1 MAVDYITGLPDFN
14 EFITI
19 CDEHLENNSKNS
31 FAVVSNDVSNFKF
44 INKFYSHE
52 TGDIFIRNMGEFF
65 YKNNP
70 RVVCACRIDSE
81 QFAALLDM
89 GKLTREEVLEHIA
102 IRNAEFEQLMST
114 KFPDIFI
121 HVYTGIYFMPTNRES
136 FRLAYDKA
144 KMSKAKIKGKL
155 DVPYN
160 VYNSS
165 DYEISE
171 NIMEASSLFK
181 RALDED
187 RIVAFL
193 QPKYSVSKDCVVGAE
208 VLARI
213 IEIDGSVIPPGRFI
227 PALEQTGIIGTLDR
241 IMIEKTFALVK
252 RWKEEG
258 RKLIPISVNV
268 SRQVFIKPDFV
279 EHMKQLQQI
288 YQIPPKYVD
297 FEILESMFMD
307 NMDYI
312 VNTTNEL
319 RDYGFK
325 VSMDD
330 FGSGFSSLNQIAYI
344 PANTIKLDNIF
355 ARKSLGTESGRIV
368 VKSVIEMLHDINY
381 HIVFEGIE
389 TEEQK
394 NLVNEYGCDVIQG
407 YFYSKPIPIKEFEEK
422 YKI

>member
-1 MAVDYITGLPDFN
+1 MAVDFITGLPDFN

-19 CDEHLENNSKNS
+19 CDEHLDNNSRGR
-31 FAVVSNDVSNFKF
+31 FAVVINDVSNFKF
-44 INKFYSHE
+44 INKLYSHE
-52 TGDIFIRNMGEFF
+52 TGDLFIWDMADFF
-65 YKNNP
+65 FRNNP
-70 RVVCACRIDSE
+70 HVICACRIDSE
-81 QFAALLDM
+81 QFSALLDIK
-89 GKLTREEVLEHIA
+89 GLSREEELEFIA
-102 IRNAEFEQLMST
+102 IKNAEFEQLMSN

-121 HVYTGIYFMPTNRES
+121 HVYTGVYFMPNNRES

-144 KMSKAKIKGKL
+144 KMSKARIKGHL
-155 DVPYN
+155 DVSYC
-160 VYNSS
+160 VYDPE
-165 DYEISE
+165 DYEVSE
-171 NIMEASSLFK
+171 NIMEASSLFR

-213 IEIDGSVIPPGRFI
+213 IEIDGSIVPPGRFI
-227 PALEQTGIIGTLDR
+227 PALEKTGIIGTLDR

-258 RKLIPISVNV
+258 KQLIPISVNV

-279 EHMKQLQQI
+279 DHMKQLQKV
-288 YQIPPKYVD
+288 YDVPPEYVD
-297 FEILESMFMD
+297 FEILESMFVD

-319 RDYGFK
+319 RKYGFN

-330 FGSGFSSLNQIAYI
+330 FGS
-344 PANTIKLDNIF
+344 
-355 ARKSLGTESGRIV
+355 
-368 VKSVIEMLHDINY
+368 

-394 NLVNEYGCDVIQG
+394 DLVSGYGCDVIQG
-407 YFYSKPIPIKEFEEK
+407 YFYSKPIPVKEFEDK
-422 YKI
+422 YFS

>member
-1 MAVDYITGLPDFN
+1 MAVDFITGLPDFN

-19 CDEHLENNSKNS
+19 CDEHLDNNSRGR
-31 FAVVSNDVSNFKF
+31 FAVVINDVSNFKF
-44 INKFYSHE
+44 INKLYSHE
-52 TGDIFIRNMGEFF
+52 TGDLFIRDMADFF
-65 YKNNP
+65 FRNNP
-70 RVVCACRIDSE
+70 HVICACRIDSE
-81 QFAALLDM
+81 QFSALLDIK
-89 GKLTREEVLEHIA
+89 GLSREEELEFIA
-102 IRNAEFEQLMST
+102 IKNAEFEQLMSN

-121 HVYTGIYFMPTNRES
+121 HVYTGVYFMPNNKES

-144 KMSKAKIKGKL
+144 KMSKARIKGHL
-155 DVPYN
+155 DVSYC
-160 VYNSS
+160 VYDPE
-165 DYEISE
+165 DYEVSE
-171 NIMEASSLFK
+171 NIMEASSLFR

-213 IEIDGSVIPPGRFI
+213 IEIDGSIVPPGRFI
-227 PALEQTGIIGTLDR
+227 PALEKTGIIGTLDR

-258 RKLIPISVNV
+258 KQLIPISVNV

-279 EHMKQLQQI
+279 DHMKQLQKV
-288 YQIPPKYVD
+288 YDVPPEYVD
-297 FEILESMFMD
+297 FEILESMFVD

-319 RDYGFK
+319 RKYGFN

-330 FGSGFSSLNQIAYI
+330 FGS
-344 PANTIKLDNIF
+344 
-355 ARKSLGTESGRIV
+355 
-368 VKSVIEMLHDINY
+368 

-394 NLVNEYGCDVIQG
+394 DLVSGYGCDVIQG
-407 YFYSKPIPIKEFEEK
+407 YFYSKPIPVKEFEDK
-422 YKI
+422 YFS